1 MDQNDNLGESN
12 ENFPFPYQRCQRKF
26 KTYRGTLQHIRFCE
40 ENHAIDER
48 EGTGAIIGTEP
59 DNEMKYQEEIENAVN
74 DLVHWKR
81 NLFDLPKE
89 APGKAFIYELTK
101 QIKEWCSKSPNR
113 DICLKVLMVMSS
125 LMLQR
130 TSNKCKMSEIK
141 SHVERR
147 LNHWKNKDVEGLLN
161 ETRTIQKRLSQQQ
174 KPQSTEEK
182 AKIFAKLVL
191 EGKVNAAVRLLND
204 DTSSGVLPLSPDVI
218 KTLRQKEPQCKT
230 IK

>member
-12 ENFPFPYQRCQRKF
+12 ENFPFPCQRYQRKF
-26 KTYRGTLQHIRFCE
+26 KTYRGTLQHMRFCE

-59 DNEMKYQEEIENAVN
+59 DNEIKYREEIENAVN

-81 NLFDLPKE
+81 NLFNLPKE
-89 APGKAFIYELTK
+89 APGKAFINELTK
-101 QIKEWCSKSPNR
+101 QINEWCSKSLIR
-113 DICLKVLMVMSS
+113 DICLKALMIMPS

-130 TSNKCKMSEIK
+130 TSHKCKMLEIK

-161 ETRTIQKRLSQQQ
+161 ETRRSRKGFLNNKSHNQQ
-174 KPQSTEEK
+174 KK
-182 AKIFAKLVL
+182 KL
-191 EGKVNAAVRLLND
+191 KYLLN
-204 DTSSGVLPLSPDVI
+204 LFL
-218 KTLRQKEPQCKT
+218 KER
-230 IK
+230 